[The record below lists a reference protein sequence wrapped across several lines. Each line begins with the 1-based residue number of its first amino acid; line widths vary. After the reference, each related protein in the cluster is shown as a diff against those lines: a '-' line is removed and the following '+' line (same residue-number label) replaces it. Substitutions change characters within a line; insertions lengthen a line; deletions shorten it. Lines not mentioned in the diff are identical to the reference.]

1 MLKRTIF
8 FGLFALGLL
17 LQSCYYDNEVYLY
30 GAGGGSACD
39 TTTVTYSG
47 TIVPILNNNGCNTC
61 HTVTSGNGIVTTDYA
76 NLKLLATNGK
86 LVNSVN
92 GTGTPLMPLGGQKMP
107 SCTLAKISKWVRD
120 GALNN

>member
-1 MLKRTIF
+1 MLKRTLF
-8 FGLFALGLL
+8 FCLLAFGLI

-30 GAGGGSACD
+30 GAGGSACD

-47 TIVPILNNNGCNTC
+47 TIVPILNNNGCITC
-61 HTVTSGNGIVTTDYA
+61 HPLNSGHATVITDYA
-76 NLKLLATNGK
+76 SVKALAISGL

-92 GTGTPLMPLGGQKMP
+92 GNGVPLMPQNGQKMP
-107 SCTLAKISKWVRD
+107 ACTLAKISKWVRD

>member
-1 MLKRTIF
+1 MLKRTLF
-8 FGLFALGLL
+8 FCLLVFGLF

-30 GAGGGSACD
+30 GAGGSACD
-39 TTTVTYSG
+39 TTNVTYSG
-47 TIVPILNNNGCNTC
+47 TIAPIMVNNNCNAC
-61 HTVTSGNGIVTTDYA
+61 HTPSSGNGIVTTDYA
-76 NLKLLATNGK
+76 DLKILATNGK

-92 GTGTPLMPLGGQKMP
+92 GTGTILMPLNGQKMP

>member
-8 FGLFALGLL
+8 FGLLAFGLF

-30 GAGGGSACD
+30 RAGGSACD

-47 TIVPILNNNGCNTC
+47 TIVPILNNNGCISC
-61 HTVTSGNGIVTTDYA
+61 HPLNSGHATIITDYA
-76 NLKLLATNGK
+76 SVKALATSGL

-92 GTGTPLMPLGGQKMP
+92 GNGIPLMPQNGQKMP
-107 SCTLAKISKWVRD
+107 ACTLAKISKWVRD

>member
-1 MLKRTIF
+1 MIKRTIF
-8 FGLFALGLL
+8 FGLLAFGIFF
-17 LQSCYYDNEVYLY
+17 QSCYYDNEVYLY
-30 GAGGGSACD
+30 GAGGSACD

-47 TIVPILNNNGCNTC
+47 TIVPILNNNNCNTC
-61 HTVTSGNGIVTTDYA
+61 HTPTSGNGIITTDYA
-76 NLKLLATNGK
+76 DLKILATNGK

-92 GTGTPLMPLGGQKMP
+92 GTGVPLMPLSGQKMP